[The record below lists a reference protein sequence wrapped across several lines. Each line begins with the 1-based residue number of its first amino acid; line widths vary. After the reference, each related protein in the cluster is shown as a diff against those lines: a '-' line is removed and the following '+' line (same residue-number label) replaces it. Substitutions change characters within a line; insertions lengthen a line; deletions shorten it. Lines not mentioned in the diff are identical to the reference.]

1 MCTLTG
7 TYRASF
13 CAYSLTVFQV
23 PLNYS
28 EPISSSNSASIA
40 IIRTLSPYSPSSN
53 NHKGPL
59 LFNPGGPGGS
69 GVDFMLE
76 EGQVLRT
83 LAGDAFD
90 IISFDPRGTC
100 HLFDLVSLLY
110 FIFQASRAPRQT
122 SRSSPTMLIGT
133 YGPPRRPFSP

>member
-1 MCTLTG
+1 MLLNHSSGKIAILAKCPSLNV
-7 TYRASF
+7 RSF
-13 CAYSLTVFQV
+13 WYVLHFVLRIEFERSFQV

-40 IIRTLSPYSPSSN
+40 MIRTLSPYPPSSEN
-53 NHKGPL
+53 YKGPL

-69 GVDFMLE
+69 GVDILLE

-90 IISFDPRGTC
+90 IVSFDPRGTC
-100 HLFDLVSLLY
+100 LF
-110 FIFQASRAPRQT
+110 
-122 SRSSPTMLIGT
+122 
-133 YGPPRRPFSP
+133 